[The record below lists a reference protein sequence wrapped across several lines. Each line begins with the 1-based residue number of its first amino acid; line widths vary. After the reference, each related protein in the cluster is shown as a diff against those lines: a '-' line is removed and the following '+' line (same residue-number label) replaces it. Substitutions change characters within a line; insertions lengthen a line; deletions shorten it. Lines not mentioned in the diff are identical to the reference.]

1 MGATIVVGVD
11 GTDPSRAAL
20 CWGSRQ
26 AAATNS
32 HLRLVNVAVQ
42 ARQDSRMLKHRLVDA
57 RRLSSAKQHTS
68 APWRP
73 GSWWSTQC
81 LRAILIQSTSSS
93 PHRRTVTSSRSECTQ
108 NRLHSRSGV
117 RLTQSAIDC
126 RGALPGGNLPQR
138 ARRDGLGV
146 VVGVG
151 ESDAAHSA
159 IRFATAEARR
169 RGQPLTLLR
178 ACDATDL
185 PEDPGDD
192 QWERDNGFE
201 EHAKAVLCNATRIA
215 RSVHPDIDVRTRSVL
230 REAAEALLDASGNAD
245 LLVIGSSRREG
256 SARGLGPVSHDVLI
270 NLVGP
275 TVIVHGGDPRGSA

>member
-32 HLRLVNVAVQ
+32 RLRLVNVAVQ

-57 RRLSSAKQHTS
+57 RRLLEREAAYVGSV
-68 APWRP
+68 AP
-73 GSWWSTQC
+73 GVVVEHAV
-81 LRAILIQSTSSS
+81 LEGDLIDELVAASENCDLIALGT
-93 PHRRTVTSSRSECTQ
+93 HKTGFIHGRVFGSRSLQ
-108 NRLHSRSGV
+108 
-117 RLTQSAIDC
+117 LTAAARCPVAIV
-126 RGALPGGNLPQR
+126 PQR

-256 SARGLGPVSHDVLI
+256 SARGLGPVSHDVLM